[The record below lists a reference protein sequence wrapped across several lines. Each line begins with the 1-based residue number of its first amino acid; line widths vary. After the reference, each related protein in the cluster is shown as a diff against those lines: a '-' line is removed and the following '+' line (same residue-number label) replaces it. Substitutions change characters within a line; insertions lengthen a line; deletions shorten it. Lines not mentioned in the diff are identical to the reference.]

1 MDSLRGGKTE
11 LTNTNRLVRF
21 YKGCTGL
28 KTGSTDEAGCC
39 LVASAE
45 RNGMEL
51 VSVTLGSPNTN
62 ERFAAGRKLLD
73 YGFANFAVVKPNPPT
88 EEAKPIPV
96 LRGTADYVMP
106 MFDVP
111 ETFLVPKG
119 QEELVE
125 QTAQFP
131 ESLEAPIEKGTV
143 IGKVTIKLNG
153 GEIGEYNILAGET
166 VERMNFLTALKILL
180 EKALSTS

>member
-1 MDSLRGGKTE
+1 M
-11 LTNTNRLVRF
+11 
-21 YKGCTGL
+21 
-28 KTGSTDEAGCC
+28 
-39 LVASAE
+39 
-45 RNGMEL
+45 
-51 VSVTLGSPNTN
+51 
-62 ERFAAGRKLLD
+62 
-73 YGFANFAVVKPNPPT
+73 
-88 EEAKPIPV
+88 
-96 LRGTADYVMP
+96 
-106 MFDVP
+106 
-111 ETFLVPKG
+111 
-119 QEELVE
+119 E